1 MGKIS
6 YADRVFVAVVGT
18 GVAEAATGRVD
29 VVVVG
34 VVVPFE
40 AASFR
45 LREGFRTTAGRDEGP
60 SNKGVPN
67 LTGREAGLLP
77 NAERSSAVS

>member
-6 YADRVFVAVVGT
+6 YADGVFVTVVGT

-29 VVVVG
+29 VVVIG

-45 LREGFRTTAGRDEGP
+45 SRAEVSCVVGKGFER
-60 SNKGVPN
+60 
-67 LTGREAGLLP
+67 LQGRE
-77 NAERSSAVS
+77 